1 MSSAETALCSCAE
14 LCMLGMAAAYSSLA
28 SFGMLVNL
36 SVSAVIGAW
45 TIYSTWVFALDAKGR
60 LQGTLN
66 PKGA

>member
-1 MSSAETALCSCAE
+1 
-14 LCMLGMAAAYSSLA
+14 MLGMAAAYSSLA